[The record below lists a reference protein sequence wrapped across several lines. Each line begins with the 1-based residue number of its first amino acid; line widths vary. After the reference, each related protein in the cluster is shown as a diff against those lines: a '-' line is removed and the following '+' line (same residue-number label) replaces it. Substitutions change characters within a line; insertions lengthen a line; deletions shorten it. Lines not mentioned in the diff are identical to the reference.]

1 MDCVKCFSG
10 NNVYAVLNACKNGH
24 LECLK
29 YMHENGFEWYSVA
42 ATYAALNGHL
52 DCLKFIHQM
61 GYVWDENTAI
71 YAAQCPNS
79 EILKYVLMNGCPHNQ
94 FVCYGAIEKGL
105 MDNLKFAYE
114 FGCEYDE
121 VLCSYLLEWRY
132 TASMNFDMN
141 RVSSLKYKKG
151 KNKYLEMIKYTREQG
166 KGHYKFNC
174 NQLGIHNTKK
184 LKLSSKKQ
192 EKRKIIFDCC
202 AYCRKINNVFL
213 NENIIL

>member
-1 MDCVKCFSG
+1 MDCKRCFSG
-10 NNVYAVLNACKNGH
+10 NLNYAVLNACKNGH

-29 YMHENGFEWYSVA
+29 YMYDNGFEWYSVA

-61 GYVWDENTAI
+61 GYKWDENTAI
-71 YAAQCPNS
+71 YAAQCPD
-79 EILKYVLMNGCPHNQ
+79 IKVLKYVLLNGCPHNE

-132 TASMNFDMN
+132 AESLKFDMN
-141 RVSSLKYKKG
+141 RVSLLKHKKED
-151 KNKYLEMIKYTREQG
+151 NKYLEIIKYTREQG
-166 KGHYKFNC
+166 KAHYKFNC

-184 LKLSSKKQ
+184 LKFSSKKSQ
-192 EKRKIIFDCC
+192 KLKVIFDCC
-202 AYCRKINNVFL
+202 AYCRKLNNVYL